1 MTSPAAPAFAGSI
14 PENYHRILGPILFET
29 YARDMAARVS
39 ALKLPAGARVLEIAA
54 GSGIVTKALMGAM
67 PARSAL
73 VATDLSE
80 PMLAIA
86 RTFVPADPR
95 LTFSQADGCALPF
108 KDREFDAI
116 VCQYGVMFFPDK
128 VKAMQ
133 EARRVL
139 KPGGT
144 YLFNVWDSLERNP
157 IAAAVQAELDAM
169 YPQNP
174 PSFLRKMPFGWFDR
188 AEIERVVRAGGFQ
201 HVKLTDVTAE
211 CVAADAEKAARA
223 FVTGTPVAADL
234 AERKADIEAVVAR
247 VAGVLGARFGK
258 SPCRAVMSAVVV
270 EAR

>member
-1 MTSPAAPAFAGSI
+1 MAITPAPTFAGSI

-29 YARDMAARVS
+29 YAKDMAARLT
-39 ALKLPAGARVLEIAA
+39 ALRLPAGARVLETAA
-54 GSGIVTKALMGAM
+54 GSGIVTKSLLGVM
-67 PARSAL
+67 PPQSQL
-73 VATDLSE
+73 LATDLSE
-80 PMLAIA
+80 PMLTLA
-86 RTFVPADPR
+86 RGFVPADPR

-128 VKAMQ
+128 VKSMQ

-157 IAAAVQAELDAM
+157 IAAAVQTELDAM

-174 PSFLRKMPFGWFDR
+174 PSFLRKMPFGWSDR
-188 AEIERVVRAGGFQ
+188 AEIERVVMTGGFE
-201 HVKLTDVTAE
+201 HVTLTDVAAV

-223 FVTGTPVAADL
+223 FVMGTPVAADL
-234 AERKADIEAVVAR
+234 AERKADMEAVVSR
-247 VAGVLGARFGK
+247 VAGVLAGRFGK